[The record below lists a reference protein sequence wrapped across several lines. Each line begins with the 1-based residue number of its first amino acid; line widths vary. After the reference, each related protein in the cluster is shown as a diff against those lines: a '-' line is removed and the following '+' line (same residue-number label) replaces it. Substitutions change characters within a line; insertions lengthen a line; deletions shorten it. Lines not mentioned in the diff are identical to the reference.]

1 MADKITL
8 PGIADDDNATLN
20 HLLEKLDDKRPRNLL
35 RQARYDQKH
44 VVKRVGRIIPPE
56 YYRLA
61 VVLGWVGK
69 GVDTLAR
76 RCNLDTFVW
85 PDGDLDSIG
94 GSELWDENWLGSE
107 IDQALVSSL
116 IHAVA
121 FAVTTTGEGDEP
133 EAMIHFK
140 DALNATGD
148 WNPRRRRLDNL
159 LSVMAR
165 DERDQ
170 PTELAL
176 YLDGRTIVAKKELG
190 KWSAEP
196 KDHGW
201 GVPADPIVYKP
212 RLGRSMGSSRI
223 SRASMSYQDQA
234 TQAVIR
240 LEGHMDVYSFPD
252 FWLLGADESIFK
264 NADGSQKSGF
274 EVMMGRFKGIP
285 DDDEAADPRTA
296 RADVKS
302 FPASSPEPHLKRL
315 NAAAKG
321 FAREMSLPDE
331 ALAISDL
338 ANPTSEGAY
347 TASREDL
354 VAEAEGATGDWSP
367 GLRRTYARALAMRNG
382 LEAVPAEWSTID
394 AKWRSPLYLSR
405 AQEADAGAKQLGA
418 GPEWLKETTVGLEL
432 LGLNAQQVK
441 RALAERRVAEGRRL
455 LAGLRSQA
463 PSGDLTA

>member
-1 MADKITL
+1 MAEQVRL
-8 PGIADDDNATLN
+8 PGVDADDNAVLN
-20 HLLEKLDDKRPRNLL
+20 HLLQKLDDKRPRNLL

-61 VVLGWVGK
+61 VVLGWAGK
-69 GVDTLAR
+69 GVDSLGR
-76 RCNLDTFVW
+76 RCNLDSFVW
-85 PDGDLDSIG
+85 SDGDIDSIG
-94 GSELWDENWLGSE
+94 AADVWDENWLGSE
-107 IDQALVSSL
+107 VDQALISSL
-116 IHAVA
+116 IHSVA
-121 FAVTTTGEGDEP
+121 FAVTTTGEDGEP
-133 EAMIHFK
+133 RALIHFK

-159 LSVMAR
+159 LSVIDR
-165 DERDQ
+165 DERDN
-170 PTELAL
+170 PSEFAL
-176 YLDGRTIVAKKELG
+176 YLDGRTITAEKVLG
-190 KWSAEP
+190 KWKADVKP
-196 KDHGW
+196 HGW

-212 RLGRSMGSSRI
+212 HLGRPFGHSRI
-223 SRASMSYQDQA
+223 SRAAMSYQDQA

-285 DDDEAADPRTA
+285 DDDEADDPRTA

-321 FAREMSLPDE
+321 FAREMDLPDE

-347 TASREDL
+347 TASREEL
-354 VAEAEGATGDWSP
+354 VAEAQSATDNWSP
-367 GLRRTYARALAMRNG
+367 GLRRAFMRALAMRSG
-382 LEAVPAEWSTID
+382 LSEVPAEWRTID
-394 AKWRSPLYLSR
+394 AKWRNPLYLSR

-418 GPEWLKETTVGLEL
+418 GPDWLKETSVGLEL
-432 LGLNAQQVK
+432 LGLNPQQVK
-441 RALAERRVAEGRRL
+441 RALQERRLAEGRRV
-455 LAGLRSQA
+455 LAGLTGRT
-463 PSGDLTA
+463 SGGNAAG